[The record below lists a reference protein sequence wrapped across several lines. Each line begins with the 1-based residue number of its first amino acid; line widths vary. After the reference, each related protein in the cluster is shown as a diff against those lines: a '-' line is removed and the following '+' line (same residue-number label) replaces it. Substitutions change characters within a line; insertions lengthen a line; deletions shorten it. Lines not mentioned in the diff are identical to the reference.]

1 MCATL
6 HPDER
11 MKQATTPRPIHDL
24 LGDLSDPSRVRLLAI
39 LEQEELS
46 VGEVASVVQMPQ
58 STVSR
63 HLKTLQDGGWLRRRS
78 AGPSAL
84 YRMTVDELDPAAR
97 GVWVAVRARVESI
110 EGAAEDR
117 RRLGGVLAE
126 RRADSVAYFG
136 KLAGEWDEIRQSLF
150 GTSFTPDALL
160 SLIPDDW
167 VVADLGCGTGN
178 AAEHLGPY
186 VERVIAI
193 DQSEEMLQ
201 AAKKRLGH
209 ACNVEYRVG
218 TLEAIP
224 LADESVD
231 AATCLLVLH
240 HIEDPGRVVRE
251 MSRVLRSFRGGGLA
265 VIVDMLEHGRSE
277 YKADLGHRHLGFTP
291 ATIEKLMLDNGF
303 KKTRVRE
310 LPADPGGKGPG
321 LFVAIGRV

>member
-1 MCATL
+1 
-6 HPDER
+6 
-11 MKQATTPRPIHDL
+11 MKQVAATRPIHEL
-24 LGDLSDPSRVRLLAI
+24 LSDLSDPSRVRLLAI
-39 LEQEELS
+39 LEREELS

-63 HLKTLQDGGWLRRRS
+63 HLKTLQDGGWLSRRS

-84 YRMTVDELDPAAR
+84 YRMTGDELDPSAQ
-97 GVWVAVRARVESI
+97 GVWLAVRGSVESV
-110 EGAAEDR
+110 EGVEEDR
-117 RRLGGVLAE
+117 RRLGSVLSE
-126 RRADSVAYFG
+126 RREDSVAYFG

-160 SLIPDDW
+160 SLIPGDW

-186 VERVIAI
+186 VERVVAI
-193 DQSEEMLQ
+193 DQSEEMLE
-201 AAKKRLGH
+201 AAKKRLADAG
-209 ACNVEYRVG
+209 NIEYRVG

-231 AATCLLVLH
+231 AVTCLLVLH
-240 HIEDPGRVVRE
+240 HIEEPGRVIRE
-251 MSRVLRSFRGGGLA
+251 MARVLRTLRGGGLA

-277 YKADLGHRHLGFTP
+277 YKTDLGHRHLGFGTG
-291 ATIEKLMLDNGF
+291 TIERLLLENGF
-303 KKTRVRE
+303 QKTRVRE
-310 LPADPGGKGPG
+310 LPADPNGKGPG

>member
-1 MCATL
+1 
-6 HPDER
+6 
-11 MKQATTPRPIHDL
+11 MKQAVATRPIHEL
-24 LGDLSDPSRVRLLAI
+24 LSDLSDPSRVRLLAI
-39 LEQEELS
+39 LEREELS

-63 HLKTLQDGGWLRRRS
+63 HLKTLQDGGWLLRRS

-84 YRMTVDELDPAAR
+84 YRMTNDELDPSAR
-97 GVWVAVRARVESI
+97 GVWLAVRGSVESV
-110 EGAAEDR
+110 EGVAEDR
-117 RRLGGVLAE
+117 RRLGSVLSE
-126 RRADSVAYFG
+126 RREDSVAYFG

-160 SLIPDDW
+160 SLIPGDW

-193 DQSEEMLQ
+193 DQSEEMLE
-201 AAKKRLGH
+201 AAKKRLVDAG
-209 ACNVEYRVG
+209 NIEYRVG

-231 AATCLLVLH
+231 AVTCLLVLH
-240 HIEDPGRVVRE
+240 HIEEPGRVIRE
-251 MSRVLRSFRGGGLA
+251 MARVLRKLRGGGLA

-277 YKADLGHRHLGFTP
+277 YKTDLGHRHLGFATG
-291 ATIEKLMLDNGF
+291 TIERLLLENGF
-303 KKTRVRE
+303 QKTRVRE
-310 LPADPGGKGPG
+310 LPADPNGKGPG